1 MADDHAAERATGYVL
16 GGISPLGLRRPLPTM
31 LDASAIAHETIY
43 ISAGRRGLEIEL
55 DPQDLV
61 RLTGAEVRAI
71 AKA

>member
-1 MADDHAAERATGYVL
+1 
-16 GGISPLGLRRPLPTM
+16 M
-31 LDASAIAHETIY
+31 LEASAVAHETIY